1 MVGDMMITCKVD
13 GHFTELG
20 GRCESNNHVTRSESS
35 VNLSIH
41 EFKRKRVMVNS
52 QILTNHRILL
62 MLSMV
67 ILLLLVVLM
76 GSKEVGNLH
85 VPLAVSNHST
95 INLRYVVVVVK

>member
-20 GRCESNNHVTRSESS
+20 GHCESNNHVTRSN
-35 VNLSIH
+35 VDLSIH
-41 EFKRKRVMVNS
+41 KFKGEHVMVNF
-52 QILTNHRILL
+52 QILTNHRMLL
-62 MLSMV
+62 MSSMV